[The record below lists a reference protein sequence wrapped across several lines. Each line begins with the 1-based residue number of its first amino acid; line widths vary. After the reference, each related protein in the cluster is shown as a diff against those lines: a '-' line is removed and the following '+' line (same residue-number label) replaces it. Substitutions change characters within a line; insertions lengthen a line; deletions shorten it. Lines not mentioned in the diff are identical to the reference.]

1 MNMTENQLQP
11 TLAIPEIFQPA
22 RELPPTMALGVIE
35 TNTRWTEFIA
45 QLSQFGELDIPETRE
60 QLEGLLSSEGA
71 PEKRAA
77 LMAGVA
83 RCEIGEGRF
92 LEGAQLLGYAY
103 SLLRDDQKEVR
114 AFVLL
119 EMVGFLAVL
128 GSYDSAL
135 MILSTVKTLTHSEY
149 LLKLANYYG
158 LVNVGRKGDLSV
170 IEQLKASADYF
181 KNNGQIATLAYHYKN
196 IGNIFGKMGNFSET
210 DAWYNRALELAA
222 EPHYRHIKAA
232 LLHDVGML
240 KFRQGMPEKAI
251 RCLKQS
257 AKMAESFYTRSYAI
271 GNIGFIHYQEKE
283 FARAIEYFERSLDI
297 AKRYGVFHLVPGNCY
312 YLANCYESLGKP
324 ELTDYYFSKGA
335 ELSLELARRK
345 FPMKGER
352 LRIIDAYIAFLKRNK
367 TRPMSAYTQYEFSFA
382 HGKSMS
388 VIRAIFQKSLM
399 EVACHRA
406 GSVQEAV
413 KRLEMARRTWSK
425 TRERVKGI
433 SMDSIPESIQLFI
446 QDNETLTWKEINR
459 KFDDHL
465 LAYLYH
471 RNDMNKKKLSLQ
483 LGLNYSRLV
492 TRFKEI
498 NPDILAGGNRNL
510 TLAKEDLS

>member
-1 MNMTENQLQP
+1 MTEKYLQQ
-11 TLAIPEIFQPA
+11 TLDIPEIFQPEG
-22 RELPPTMALGVIE
+22 ELPPTMALNVIE

-45 QLSQFGELDIPETRE
+45 QLSQFGELDVPETKE
-60 QLEGLLSSEGA
+60 QLESLLSSEGA

-77 LMAGVA
+77 LMAGIA

-103 SLLRDDQKEVR
+103 SLLSNDQREAR

-119 EMVGFLAVL
+119 EMVGFLAVI

-135 MILSTVKTLTHSEY
+135 MILGTVKSLTRSEY

-170 IEQLKASADYF
+170 VERLKASADYF
-181 KNNGQIATLAYHYKN
+181 KKNGQIATLAYHFKN
-196 IGNIFGKMGNFSET
+196 IGNIFGKMGNYKET
-210 DAWYNRALELAA
+210 DIYYNKALELTA
-222 EPHYRHIKAA
+222 EPRYRHIKAA

-240 KFRQGMPEKAI
+240 KFRQGLPEKAI
-251 RCLKQS
+251 RYLEES
-257 AKMAESFYTRSYAI
+257 AKTAESFYTRSYAI
-271 GNIGFIHYQEKE
+271 GNIGFIHFQRKE
-283 FARAIEYFERSLDI
+283 FALATDYFERSLDI
-297 AKRYGVFHLVPGNCY
+297 ANHYGVFHLVPGNCY
-312 YLANCYESLGKP
+312 YLANCYENLGKP
-324 ELTDYYFSKGA
+324 ELADHYFSKGA
-335 ELSLELARRK
+335 ELSLELAQRK
-345 FPMKGER
+345 FPLKGER
-352 LRIIDAYIAFLKRNK
+352 LRVIDAYIAFLKRNK
-367 TRPMSAYTQYEFSFA
+367 TRPMSTYTQYEFSFA
-382 HGKSMS
+382 EGKPMGT
-388 VIRAIFQKSLM
+388 IRAIFQKSLM
-399 EVACHRA
+399 DVVCHRA

-413 KRLEMARRTWSK
+413 KRLGMARRTWSK
-425 TRERVKGI
+425 TQERVRGV
-433 SMDSIPESIQLFI
+433 SLNAIPESIQLFI

-471 RNDMNKKKLSLQ
+471 KNDMSKKKLSTQ

-498 NPDILAGGNRNL
+498 DPSILTDRNVNR
-510 TLAKEDLS
+510 TLVKEDLS